1 MQGFLGHCWILRD
14 LLQLPLHYCHT
25 STYDQTLL
33 PGEAGLYLMSFISI
47 SLMPTLNG
55 IYLHFS
61 VKRVSLIGLHL
72 VTLHKSLT
80 HFFSVILW
88 QKVCQSILFCGI
100 VWHSMA
106 LLSGT
111 LPGERR
117 RPGWQEQQ
125 AVAARPTGL
134 QEWTHQDPQW
144 THPQATVH
152 AKTFSHNLK
161 QLKLRQKGMKQ
172 TDL

>member
-1 MQGFLGHCWILRD
+1 MA
-14 LLQLPLHYCHT
+14 LLAFHT
-25 STYDQTLL
+25 LFDTL
-33 PGEAGLYLMSFISI
+33 Y
-47 SLMPTLNG
+47 
-55 IYLHFS
+55 S
-61 VKRVSLIGLHL
+61 VA
-72 VTLHKSLT
+72 
-80 HFFSVILW
+80 
-88 QKVCQSILFCGI
+88 QCGI

-152 AKTFSHNLK
+152 ANFLTQLETIETETKRDETDRLVILSVNTLLSVESFSQAVDRHVLPSPK
-161 QLKLRQKGMKQ
+161 MIWP
-172 TDL
+172 

>member
-1 MQGFLGHCWILRD
+1 
-14 LLQLPLHYCHT
+14 
-25 STYDQTLL
+25 
-33 PGEAGLYLMSFISI
+33 MSFSV

-61 VKRVSLIGLHL
+61 VKRVSLISLHL

-80 HFFSVILW
+80 HFLSVFCGIVWHSTLCLTHFDTLYSVA
-88 QKVCQSILFCGI
+88 QCGI

-134 QEWTHQDPQW
+134 QEWINQDPPACRSGPTK
-144 THPQATVH
+144 THSGPTL
-152 AKTFSHNLK
+152 KPLCIPTFSHNLK